1 MGLYNRQKRISY
13 RLGNIKFGEEL
24 SVNDNGK
31 ILFSSASQAKKWVDW
46 LKNVICLSNQELIDE
61 VEFQCK
67 SEGVPD
73 IKDSWDNLDDIS
85 KFNINDFK
93 KRIEVNKALRESI
106 YDVLFS
112 CALCNKPTKYG
123 DLQTIE
129 KRELTGQTSRVISK
143 GLTGGS
149 VAREVANLYK
159 IHHLSI
165 CPTCYDKEIKKKR
178 ISRLIKLFVIFGLI
192 ITIGLIILL
201 NVK

>member
-1 MGLYNRQKRISY
+1 M
-13 RLGNIKFGEEL
+13 
-24 SVNDNGK
+24 
-31 ILFSSASQAKKWVDW
+31 
-46 LKNVICLSNQELIDE
+46 
-61 VEFQCK
+61 
-67 SEGVPD
+67 
-73 IKDSWDNLDDIS
+73 DDIS

-149 VAREVANLYK
+149 VAREVTNLYK
-159 IHHLSI
+159 IRNLSI